1 MIQKKE
7 NKEKKEETKKKE
19 VTKQEEKKTIT
30 EYDDLTVFF
39 LTLPQ
44 SLIEP
49 VQEKFKD
56 LLNHL
61 TQNKL
66 SPKAFLSK
74 LLIRTSFPTN
84 DSFAQMY
91 N

>member
-7 NKEKKEETKKKE
+7 NKDKKEETKKKE
-19 VTKQEEKKTIT
+19 EIKEEEKKTIT

-49 VQEKFKD
+49 VQDKF
-56 LLNHL
+56 
-61 TQNKL
+61 
-66 SPKAFLSK
+66 
-74 LLIRTSFPTN
+74 
-84 DSFAQMY
+84 
-91 N
+91 